1 MSRAAHFVSIS
12 AAATI
17 ALLSLGNPASA
28 AWKAANPEVTKA
40 ASEPRIAA
48 VLSAVDKLDRS
59 VIEDNHAD
67 FAALMA
73 DDLVVNNPQNGI
85 SGRGVTVQLDASGR
99 ISYSA
104 YDRSIEFAGVQGET
118 VVLMGEEI
126 VVPKGSNPMAGQQI
140 HRRFTDLWKN
150 VGGHW
155 LLAVRQSTIIAPK
168 P

>member
-1 MSRAAHFVSIS
+1 MRSITPFRTIPTAAALVLFSIS
-12 AAATI
+12 
-17 ALLSLGNPASA
+17 GHVSA
-28 AWKAANPEVTKA
+28 AWKAATPDVDKA

-48 VLSAVDKLDRS
+48 VLANVDKLDRS
-59 VIEDNHAD
+59 VVDDNHGD

-85 SGRGVTVQLDASGR
+85 SGRGVTVQLNASGR
-99 ISYSA
+99 ISYSK
-104 YDRSIEFAGVQGET
+104 YDRSIEFAGLQGDA

-126 VVPKGSNPMAGQQI
+126 VVPKGSNPMAGKEV

-155 LLAVRQSTIIAPK
+155 LLVVRQSTIVPAK